1 MSGRLRPSESR
12 QDRDGSGQLSP
23 SETPHP
29 SKNES
34 QGESRHA
41 WLGRLRPTQLFVSLW
56 RQRPS
61 QTLGP
66 FYGGRNRLIAVVFF
80 GVFAVLAGRAVTI
93 HILSPS
99 ADILETLGRRQ
110 YQTRIDL
117 SPYRGNIYD
126 RRGEPLAISI
136 RRPSFYVNPRIF
148 DPSPQQTRQLAQI
161 LEISP
166 AHVRKVAKRT
176 NYFAWLARKVELTQ
190 AQKVTALN
198 IDGLFEITEP
208 ARFYPN
214 GTDLVP
220 LIGSVGI
227 DNRGLQG
234 VELAYDGMLK
244 GEVLSTFRNR
254 DARGQSIYRD
264 SLLALPEKTGKNI
277 VLTLDSAIQNTAQ
290 RALMKGIEKAK
301 ARGGFAI
308 VSDPHT
314 GRILAIANANTAPSE
329 INRNR
334 ALTDIF
340 EPGSVVKPLVIGRAV
355 ELGLTRMDEVH
366 DTFNG
371 TYHEDKWQIRDT
383 HGAPSMST
391 EEILIESSNIG
402 TYRIAKRMGPER
414 LAQTLGEFGFGSR
427 DNQIGFPGQTFG
439 RVSPWQKWRP
449 VRFANVAFG
458 QGFYASG
465 LEMVQAF
472 GAIANGGNLMKPFFI
487 DHIESPEGG
496 MIESHASEIVR
507 RVFSPTTASSL
518 RHVLRKVVDEGTGSK
533 AALTSWSSAGK
544 TGTSEKVDPQTRKY
558 SDHLR
563 IASFIGFAPSV
574 DPHLVIYVVVDEPFL
589 KPYTGGTWA
598 APIFQEIAEETLR
611 YLNVAPD
618 KFPAKDA
625 LAKGTTDHL
634 QKSESRGNQAL

>member
-1 MSGRLRPSESR
+1 MWSSLR
-12 QDRDGSGQLSP
+12 
-23 SETPHP
+23 
-29 SKNES
+29 
-34 QGESRHA
+34 
-41 WLGRLRPTQLFVSLW
+41 

-66 FYGGRNRLIAVVFF
+66 FYSGRNKLVFGIF
-80 GVFAVLAGRAVTI
+80 FLSFIILAGRAVTI

-99 ADILETLGRRQ
+99 ADVLETLARRQ
-110 YQTRIDL
+110 YQTKIDL

-148 DPSPQQTRQLAQI
+148 NPTPQQTKQLGQI

-166 AHVRKVAKRT
+166 AHIRKVAKRT
-176 NYFAWLARKVELTQ
+176 NYFAWLARKVELQQ
-190 AQKVTALN
+190 AEKINAL
-198 IDGLFEITEP
+198 IIEGLYEITEP

-214 GTDLVP
+214 GNDLSP

-227 DNRGLQG
+227 DNHGLQG
-234 VELAYDGMLK
+234 IELAYDSMLQ
-244 GEVLSTFRNR
+244 GEILTTFRNR

-277 VLTLDSAIQNTAQ
+277 VLTIDSAIQNTAQ
-290 RALMKGIEKAK
+290 RALAKGLEKARAK
-301 ARGGFAI
+301 AGFAI

-314 GRILAIANANTAPSE
+314 GRILAIANATGPLIDSKNRSE
-329 INRNR
+329 ILRNR

-340 EPGSVVKPLVIGRAV
+340 EPGSVVKPLVIGRAI
-355 ELGLTRMDEVH
+355 ELGLTTMDEVH
-366 DTFNG
+366 QTFNG
-371 TYHEDKWQIRDT
+371 VYQEDKWQIRDT
-383 HGAPSMST
+383 HGAPSLTT
-391 EEILIESSNIG
+391 EEIISQSSNIG

-414 LAQTLGEFGFGSR
+414 LAKTLSDFGIGSR
-427 DNQIGFPGQTFG
+427 DNQIGFPGQTYG
-439 RVSPWQKWRP
+439 RLSNWERWRP
-449 VRFANVAFG
+449 VRFANVSFG

-465 LEMVQAF
+465 LELIQAF

-507 RVFSPTTASSL
+507 RVLSPATAASL
-518 RHVLRKVVDEGTGSK
+518 RQVLRRVVDSGTGKNAS
-533 AALTSWSSAGK
+533 LTSWSSAGK
-544 TGTSEKVDPQTRKY
+544 TGTSEKVDPIARKY

-574 DPHLVIYVVVDEPFL
+574 DPHLVIYVVVDEPSN

-598 APIFQEIAEETLR
+598 APIFHEIAEEALR

-618 KFPAKDA
+618 KFPAKDS
-625 LAKGTTDHL
+625 LAKGTIDHL
-634 QKSESRGNQAL
+634 QKSESQGNQAL

>member
-1 MSGRLRPSESR
+1 MRLGSLGPAQIR
-12 QDRDGSGQLSP
+12 QLW
-23 SETPHP
+23 T
-29 SKNES
+29 N
-34 QGESRHA
+34 
-41 WLGRLRPTQLFVSLW
+41 LW

-66 FYGGRNRLIAVVFF
+66 FYVGRNRLIAIMFF
-80 GVFAVLAGRAVTI
+80 LVFAILAGRAVTI
-93 HILSPS
+93 HLLSPS
-99 ADILETLGRRQ
+99 ADILETLARRQ

-148 DPSPQQTRQLAQI
+148 DPTPQQTRQLGQI

-166 AHVRKVAKRT
+166 AHIRKVARRT
-176 NYFAWLARKVELTQ
+176 NYFAWLARKIERVKAEKLN
-190 AQKVTALN
+190 ALS
-198 IDGLFEITEP
+198 IQGLYEITEP

-227 DNRGLQG
+227 DNHGLQG
-234 VELAYDGMLK
+234 LELAYDGMLQ
-244 GEVLSTFRNR
+244 GEILSTFRNR

-264 SLLALPEKTGKNI
+264 SLLALPERTGKNI
-277 VLTLDSAIQNTAQ
+277 ILTLDSAIQNTAQ

-314 GRILAIANANTAPSE
+314 GRILAIANANSGAGE
-329 INRNR
+329 MNRNR

-340 EPGSVVKPLVIGRAV
+340 EPGSVIKPLVIGRAV
-355 ELGLTRMDEVH
+355 ELGLTSMDEVH
-366 DTFNG
+366 DTYNG

-414 LAQTLGEFGFGSR
+414 LAQTLSDFGFGSR
-427 DNQIGFPGQTFG
+427 ANQIGFPGQTFG
-439 RVSPWQKWRP
+439 RISSWQKWRS

-458 QGFYASG
+458 QGFYGSG

-507 RVFSPTTASSL
+507 RVFSPNTAATL
-518 RHVLRKVVDEGTGSK
+518 RQVLRRVVDEGTGRK

-544 TGTSEKVDPQTRKY
+544 TGTSEKVDAQTRKY

-574 DPHLVIYVVVDEPFL
+574 DPHLVIYVVVDEPAV
-589 KPYTGGTWA
+589 KPYTGGIHA
-598 APIFQEIAEETLR
+598 APIFQEIADEALR

-618 KFPAKDA
+618 KFPAKDP
-625 LAKGTTDHL
+625 LAKGSTDHL
-634 QKSESRGNQAL
+634 QKSESRDTQTL

>member
-1 MSGRLRPSESR
+1 MKIPSLRHFWTS
-12 QDRDGSGQLSP
+12 
-23 SETPHP
+23 
-29 SKNES
+29 
-34 QGESRHA
+34 
-41 WLGRLRPTQLFVSLW
+41 LR

-66 FYGGRNRLIAVVFF
+66 FYSGRNQLISCIFF
-80 GVFAVLAGRAVTI
+80 GLFAILAGRALTI
-93 HILSPS
+93 HVLSPS
-99 ADILETLGRRQ
+99 ADILETLARRQ

-136 RRPSFYVNPRIF
+136 RRPSFYVNPRVF
-148 DPSPQQTRQLAQI
+148 DPNLQQVKQLAQI
-161 LEISP
+161 LNLTPSHI
-166 AHVRKVAKRT
+166 RKVAKRT
-176 NYFAWLARKVELTQ
+176 NYFAWLARKVELQQ
-190 AQKVTALN
+190 ADRINALAV
-198 IDGLFEITEP
+198 DGLYEITEP

-214 GTDLVP
+214 GVDLAS
-220 LIGSVGI
+220 LLGSVGI

-234 VELAYDGMLK
+234 IELAYDEMLQ

-277 VLTLDSAIQNTAQ
+277 ILTLDSAIQNAAQ
-290 RALMKGIEKAK
+290 RALVKGLEKAHAK
-301 ARGGFAI
+301 AGFAI

-314 GRILAIANANTAPSE
+314 GRILAIANSGGPALDSKIPGEAL
-329 INRNR
+329 RNR

-355 ELGLTRMDEVH
+355 EMGLTTMSEIH
-366 DTFNG
+366 QTFNG
-371 TYHEDKWQIRDT
+371 TYHEDNWQIRDT
-383 HGAPSMST
+383 HGAPSLTT
-391 EEILIESSNIG
+391 EEIITQSSNIG

-414 LAQTLGEFGFGSR
+414 LAQTLNEFGFSSR
-427 DNQIGFPGQTFG
+427 DNQISFPGQTFG
-439 RVSPWQKWRP
+439 RLSPWQKWRP

-465 LEMVQAF
+465 LELVQAF
-472 GAIANGGNLMKPFFI
+472 GSIANGGNLMKPYII

-507 RVFSPTTASSL
+507 RVFSPTTAASL
-518 RHVLRKVVDEGTGSK
+518 RGVLRKVVDEGTGRN
-533 AALTSWSSAGK
+533 AALSSWTSAGK
-544 TGTSEKVDPQTRKY
+544 TGTSEKVDPIARKY

-574 DPHLVIYVVVDEPFL
+574 DPHLVIYVVVDEPSL

-598 APIFQEIAEETLR
+598 APIFREIAEEALR

-618 KFPAKDA
+618 KFPAKDS
-625 LAKGTTDHL
+625 LAKGSADHL
-634 QKSESRGNQAL
+634 QKSESQGNPAL